1 MAVAFRCQNCGHLH
15 RGEYAGDNPIPHA
28 CVVCGYGVKFSAK
41 GAKQLDPKNW
51 EVLADVTPARLKEL
65 GLTTKDIERYTPQ
78 SAAPNPSPGHTTA
91 SIGDGP
97 GTKDDY

>member
-28 CVVCGYGVKFSAK
+28 CVVCGAGVKFSDR